1 MFFKKIT
8 YANRKI
14 VSKLNE
20 ILKPFNINATDWR
33 IFAYLSSTK
42 SASLSEICEFYQ
54 MDKALTSRICKK
66 LENLDYIE
74 FSTSNDKREKI
85 ISLSLKGKE
94 LYFDA
99 HILISEYEKQVSMD
113 LDYAEFGMFINIL
126 DKINKKL

>member
-14 VSKLNE
+14 ISKVNE

-33 IFAYLSSTK
+33 VFYYLSSTK

-54 MDKALTSRICKK
+54 MDKAIASRICKK
-66 LENLDYIE
+66 LEKANYLEI
-74 FSTSNDKREKI
+74 SSSNDKREKI

-94 LYFDA
+94 LFFDA
-99 HILISEYEKQVSMD
+99 NILISNYEKQICDD
-113 LDYAEFGMFINIL
+113 LDYAEFGLFINML